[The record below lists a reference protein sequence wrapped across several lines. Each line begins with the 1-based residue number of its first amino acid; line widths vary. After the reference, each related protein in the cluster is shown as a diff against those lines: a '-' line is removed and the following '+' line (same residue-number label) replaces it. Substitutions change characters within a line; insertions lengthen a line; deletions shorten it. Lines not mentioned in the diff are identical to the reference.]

1 MASSAT
7 VSAPK
12 KRKSFSEYF
21 HSMRGQQ
28 LIVTLVFLFVPLVL
42 LFMFTYRNYY
52 SLFNDDGVVG
62 DIVTAEEE
70 MLAVLNREL
79 RFTALKQLFVTAAIL
94 SLENT
99 LLALLPLGFNDLMH
113 GYFRTLCVGY
123 GLYAVGNTILM
134 ILLYFTD
141 YGGAVAAAVV
151 FAVSASG
158 LTALSMAFDP
168 AFYGFGFLI
177 GAAPVPVGCLYGQ
190 PALPGVGAAAD
201 CGRNKS
207 RALHPAG
214 AVLGT

>member
-79 RFTALKQLFVTAAIL
+79 RFTALKQLFVTAAVL

-113 GYFRTLCVGY
+113 
-123 GLYAVGNTILM
+123 
-134 ILLYFTD
+134 
-141 YGGAVAAAVV
+141 
-151 FAVSASG
+151 
-158 LTALSMAFDP
+158 
-168 AFYGFGFLI
+168 
-177 GAAPVPVGCLYGQ
+177 
-190 PALPGVGAAAD
+190 
-201 CGRNKS
+201 
-207 RALHPAG
+207 
-214 AVLGT
+214 